1 MFVLRQRNKTVRD
14 ITLAVYQFMVKENL
28 QVRLKEQEEEFQ
40 AEGELALAKE
50 YAQVYRILV
59 ELIGLLEEDEAE
71 RRRIAHEVE
80 REMKEMEA
88 AMQRQAEAA

>member
-1 MFVLRQRNKTVRD
+1 M
-14 ITLAVYQFMVKENL
+14 
-28 QVRLKEQEEEFQ
+28 
-40 AEGELALAKE
+40 
-50 YAQVYRILV
+50 

-88 AMQRQAEAA
+88 AMQRQAKAA